1 MASMR
6 SLVGLVLVVCLAGC
20 ATPGGQALKKCEVG
34 GLAGTL
40 QSVAMTVLELVQNP
54 NSYVADLE
62 GLGKNMAPGQL
73 SCVAQ
78 AVLAWLEN
86 REPAPAPAPPVAQA
100 LLAAHSDV
108 AREHGKQLLRQF
120 LNAHP
125 SACGERVTM

>member
-1 MASMR
+1 MR
-6 SLVGLVLVVCLAGC
+6 SLVLVAVLAFAGC
-20 ATPGGQALKKCEVG
+20 ATPGGQALKACEVG

-40 QSVAMTVLELVQNP
+40 QSVALTVLEVAQNP
-54 NSYVADLE
+54 NSYVSDLE
-62 GLGKNMAPGQL
+62 GMGKSLAPGQL

-86 REPAPAPAPPVAQA
+86 REPAPATAPPVSQA

-108 AREHGKQLLRQF
+108 AREHARQVLRQY